1 MESTRYEMCS
11 CGHLG
16 GQNCE
21 GEHDTNFQ
29 EGHGRCTLCECQ
41 QFTWVGYCNSEG
53 EKV

>member
-41 QFTWVGYCNSEG
+41 QFTWVGYCNS
-53 EKV
+53 